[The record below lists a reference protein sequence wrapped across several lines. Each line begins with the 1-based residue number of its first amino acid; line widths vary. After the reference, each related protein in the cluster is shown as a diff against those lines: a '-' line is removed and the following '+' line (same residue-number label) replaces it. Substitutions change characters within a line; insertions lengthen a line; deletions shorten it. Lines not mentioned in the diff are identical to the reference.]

1 VSDAIQQTQPQN
13 TGPQIDIPENV
24 LKDII
29 SWLTSEIQQ
38 TKAERQN
45 LEDNVVEW
53 ERLYEARP
61 NVARKSIPWDGASNL
76 VVPVV
81 GTAVDAV
88 FARIIEAVFGS
99 QKVWAATALSPQW
112 AQIDDPLERWLNWCA
127 AHVLNM
133 PKVCQRWFMGLVKT
147 GTGVA
152 KLEWVDRKR
161 NVTYRDASGAIL
173 KEQITTHSGPELNP
187 IPLPDFIYSND
198 AIHTQ
203 DLQTCQWVAERQ
215 LYTSKLLKEMEASKI
230 FKDVE
235 KLTGKERSTLTP
247 LEQEAQRNTGIEVM
261 TPNDFEIWE
270 VWGSFD
276 VDGDGIPEEVV
287 INFHLETRTVLRAVF
302 NFYRHQERPYHL
314 IRFMPRDNSLLG
326 LGIAQMLAPIQE
338 EISAIHNQR
347 LDNATLSNSNVFKAR
362 RNSIAAVSPLDIY
375 PGAIIKVDEPDDFQE
390 IRMGQQHATLLPEEL
405 NSNAIGE
412 KRTGVSDYTVGRE
425 SAAIGSN
432 ATATST
438 LALIQEGNKR
448 FKLTISEIR
457 RALTD
462 IAHQV
467 IMLYQQFAVDRK
479 VMYELFSPEDQ
490 QWIEKF
496 LDLPEDISRAGVVID
511 TPAISEATNKDADR
525 QAYLGLM
532 GLMKQFYD
540 GLVQALSL
548 TINPSSPPPFQA
560 LGKQAA
566 EAAVKMWKK
575 VLGAFDIV
583 DTDSFAPDINA
594 ILSGMASPNLMG
606 GNPNGGTEGSP
617 TGQGPQS
624 PMDILGGLN
633 NQDVGQSGAETMRS
647 GTIGTTDT
655 GFPGG
660 NPSARLNTQSP

>member
-1 VSDAIQQTQPQN
+1 MSDIMQP
-13 TGPQIDIPENV
+13 TSTTTSPQIDIPQNV
-24 LKDII
+24 LNDIVT
-29 SWLTSEIQQ
+29 WLTSEIQQ
-38 TKAERQN
+38 AQASRQN

-61 NVARKSIPWDGASNL
+61 KTPRKSIPWDGASNL

-99 QKVWAATALSPQW
+99 QKVWAATALSPKW
-112 AQIDDPLERWLNWCA
+112 AQIDDPLERWLNWVA
-127 AHVLNM
+127 SSVLNM
-133 PKVCQRWFMGLVKT
+133 PKVCQRWFMGLTKT

-152 KLEWVDRKR
+152 KLEWVTRKR
-161 NVTYRDASGAIL
+161 NVTYKDGSGAMF
-173 KEQITTHSGPELNP
+173 KEQITTHNGPELRP
-187 IPLPDFIYSND
+187 IPLPDFVYSND

-215 LYTSKLLKEMEASKI
+215 LYTSKLLKEMETSQI

-235 KLTGKERSTLTP
+235 KLTGKERATLTP
-247 LEQEAQRNTGIEVM
+247 LEREAQTNTGIEVI

-276 VDGDGIPEEVV
+276 VDGDGIPEEIV

-302 NFYRHQERPYHL
+302 NYYRHQERPYHL

-338 EISAIHNQR
+338 EISTIHNQR
-347 LDNATLSNSNVFKAR
+347 IDNATLSNTAVFKAR
-362 RNSIAAVSPLDIY
+362 KNSAAAISPLDIY
-375 PGAIIKVDEPDDFQE
+375 PGAIIKVDEPDDIEPMQ
-390 IRMGQQHATLLPEEL
+390 IGAPHVTLLQEEL
-405 NSNAIGE
+405 NSNSIGE

-457 RALTD
+457 RALTN
-462 IAHQV
+462 IAHQI
-467 IMLYQQFAVDRK
+467 IMLYQQFAQDQT
-479 VMYELFSPEDQ
+479 VMYELFSAEDQ
-490 QWIEKF
+490 QWFTQF
-496 LDLPEDISRAGVVID
+496 LKLPEDISRAGVVID
-511 TPAISEATNKDADR
+511 TPAISEATNKDTER
-525 QAYLGLM
+525 QSYLALM
-532 GLMKQFYD
+532 GLMRQFYE
-540 GLVQALSL
+540 GLMQAMSL
-548 TINPSSPPPFQA
+548 TINPQAPMPMQA

-566 EAAVKMWKK
+566 EAAVKIWKK

-583 DTDSFAPDINA
+583 DTESYVPDINA

-606 GNPNGGTEGSP
+606 GMNGGAEGSP
-617 TGQGPQS
+617 IGQAEQS
-624 PMDILGGLN
+624 PVDILGGSTR
-633 NQDVGQSGAETMRS
+633 QDVNQSGSSVMQPGAVGS
-647 GTIGTTDT
+647 TDQS
-655 GFPGG
+655 FPGG
-660 NPSARLNTQSP
+660 STGI